1 MGAVYSGRVTML
13 PLIFAIDDDEERR
26 RRVREELEHRYSG
39 DYEIRAMPKAA
50 APPELRQAM
59 KRGQPVAL
67 VLAATACAELL
78 TQTGELH
85 PGAKRAL
92 VIDWGDWGE
101 EETAGLVREAVAL
114 SWADYYV
121 LRPWQ
126 SPDELFHRSVTE
138 FLHEW
143 RRADPSPEREL
154 CVVADPASP
163 RAHEIRTLLARNG
176 VPHSFFASTSERG
189 RGILERFGRAGVTH
203 PIVVLHDATIL
214 DDPDNVELARGYGV
228 ATEIE
233 PGSTF
238 DVIVVGAGPGGLAA
252 SVYASSEGLSCL
264 VVEREAIG
272 GQAGSS
278 SRIRNYLGFAR
289 GVGGAELAQ
298 RAYQQSWVFGT
309 TFLLM
314 REVEQLRPGGVGYV
328 LTIRGGPEI
337 EARTVVLAMGVA
349 YRRLGVPELEELTGR
364 GVFYGASPSD
374 ARQYEGARVFVVG
387 GGNSAG
393 QAAVHLSRYAESV
406 TLVVRGESLAATM
419 SQYLLNEL
427 GSLPNVHIRTRTQ
440 VVGGNGDGRLQQL
453 TLRDAATDARTDE
466 RADALFL
473 LIGAHAKG
481 EWLPGEIEC
490 DEHGFVLTG
499 ADLRDG
505 ALGRTPFMFETSLPG
520 VFAVG
525 DVRSGSVKRVASA
538 VGEGSVVIQYVHRCL
553 AANEAEATVSTGVQA
568 PGATR

>member
-1 MGAVYSGRVTML
+1 MGTVYSGRVTML

-26 RRVREELEHRYSG
+26 QCVREELERRYSG
-39 DYEIRAMPKAA
+39 DYEIRAMPKAD
-50 APPELRQAM
+50 APPELRDAAE
-59 KRGQPVAL
+59 RGHPVAL
-67 VLAATACAELL
+67 VLAATSCRELL
-78 TQTGELH
+78 TQAHELH

-101 EETAGLVREAVAL
+101 DETAALVQEAVAL
-114 SWADYYV
+114 GWADYYV

-126 SPDELFHRSVTE
+126 EPDELFHRTVTE

-143 RRADPSPEREL
+143 RRAAPVLEREL
-154 CVVADPASP
+154 CVVADPASA

-176 VPHSFFASTSERG
+176 VPHAFHASDSEDG
-189 RGILERFGRAGVTH
+189 RSLLQRFERAGARH
-203 PIVVLHDATIL
+203 PVAVLHNEQVL
-214 DDPDNVELARGYGV
+214 DDPDNIELLRAWGFR
-228 ATEIE
+228 TDIE
-233 PGSTF
+233 PGSSF
-238 DVIVVGAGPGGLAA
+238 DVVVVGAGPAGLAA

-264 VVEREAIG
+264 VVDREAIG

-289 GVGGAELAQ
+289 GIAGAELTQ

-309 TFLLM
+309 TFLLA
-314 REVEQLRPGGVGYV
+314 REVEGLRVTPDTMR
-328 LTIRGGPEI
+328 LALCDQPEI
-337 EARTVVLAMGVA
+337 TARSVVLAMGVD
-349 YRRLGVPELEELTGR
+349 YRRLGVPELEELVGR

-406 TLVVRGESLAATM
+406 TVVVRGESLAATM

-440 VVGGNGDGRLQQL
+440 VVGGSGDGRLEQL
-453 TLRDAATDARTDE
+453 TLHDAGAGARVDE
-466 RADALFL
+466 PADALFL
-473 LIGAHAKG
+473 LIGAHPKG
-481 EWLPGEIEC
+481 DWLPAEVEC
-490 DEHGFVLTG
+490 DQHGFVLTG
-499 ADLRDG
+499 ADLTDG
-505 ALGRTPFMFETSLPG
+505 ALARTPFMFETSLPG

>member
-1 MGAVYSGRVTML
+1 VTIL
-13 PLIFAIDDDEERR
+13 PLIIAIDDDAERR
-26 RRVREELEHRYSG
+26 ERVREELERRYSG

-50 APPELRQAM
+50 APAELRQAVE
-59 KRGQPVAL
+59 RAQPVAL

-101 EETAGLVREAVAL
+101 AETAGLVREAVAL

-121 LRPWQ
+121 LRPWH

-176 VPHSFFASTSERG
+176 VPHSFFANTSERG
-189 RGILERFGRAGVTH
+189 RRILERFGRAGVTH
-203 PIVVLHDATIL
+203 PIVVLHDATVL

-233 PGSTF
+233 PGSAF
-238 DVIVVGAGPGGLAA
+238 DVVVVGAGPGGLAA

-314 REVEQLRPGGVGYV
+314 REVEQLRPGGAGYV

-393 QAAVHLSRYAESV
+393 QAAVHLSRYAQSV

-419 SQYLLNEL
+419 SRYLINEL

-440 VVGGNGDGRLQQL
+440 VVGGGGDGRLQQL
-453 TLRDAATDARTDE
+453 TLHDAETGERTE
-466 RADALFL
+466 EPADALFL

-481 EWLPGEIEC
+481 DWLPTEVEC
-490 DEHGFVLTG
+490 DQHGFVLTG
-499 ADLRDG
+499 ADLSDG
-505 ALGRTPFMFETSLPG
+505 ALGRAPFMFETSLPG

-553 AANEAEATVSTGVQA
+553 AANEAEATTASGVQA